1 MILSGPN
8 DCRGSTKDA
17 RILPAFLHSPVML
30 SATSSRKQWTVS
42 YSLLMEEG
50 NGLLM
55 EKGMSAVGVEE
66 WRVDAERRGST
77 SQNM

>member
-1 MILSGPN
+1 
-8 DCRGSTKDA
+8 
-17 RILPAFLHSPVML
+17 ML
-30 SATSSRKQWTVS
+30 SATSSRKQWTDS
-42 YSLLMEEG
+42 YLLLMEEG